1 MVASNRRRRG
11 VYSMRHAYLLKPCSF
26 QIVSYR
32 HVDTCTPYMYYLHK
46 KFANVRWGGHRTGTG
61 HQEKNLGPGADGS
74 GAAAFSRG
82 SSSFG
87 RARHWVASANPG
99 SALAETQHSKQ
110 RLATLTAA
118 FQDRIGDLGPCWKVD
133 SRLEASSPLHLSSHK
148 NFALAFGQAAWSCLC
163 ELSSWSVYSMLL
175 FVTLYF
181 TALLDL
187 FMAFQ
192 FSAASCSSSTALK
205 RALKHMNC
213 TAHGTR
219 WWRTF
224 GTNGPMRARWRV
236 CQMMT
241 CWKCWQRTWTQ
252 RMWSNLIKSIEAF
265 WKYKHAVCCTLL

>member
-46 KFANVRWGGHRTGTG
+46 KFANVRWGGHRTDTG

-118 FQDRIGDLGPCWKVD
+118 FQDRIGDLGRSWTLLKGWFTVGGFFT
-133 SRLEASSPLHLSSHK
+133 ASPFITQEFCSG
-148 NFALAFGQAAWSCLC
+148 FWSGCLKLFVWTKLVKC
-163 ELSSWSVYSMLL
+163 SML
-175 FVTLYF
+175 
-181 TALLDL
+181 
-187 FMAFQ
+187 
-192 FSAASCSSSTALK
+192 
-205 RALKHMNC
+205 
-213 TAHGTR
+213 
-219 WWRTF
+219 
-224 GTNGPMRARWRV
+224 
-236 CQMMT
+236 
-241 CWKCWQRTWTQ
+241 
-252 RMWSNLIKSIEAF
+252 
-265 WKYKHAVCCTLL
+265 